1 MLLFNIYLIYESN
14 WCPLIHF
21 KQYFTQFF
29 SSFSGLKKKL
39 HALKLS
45 KSNSDLVD
53 HTDHETL
60 EKVYYDTYF
69 IFSQIIFL
77 FSARIWDT
85 ADKETFF
92 CYCFS
97 TQPVPPIWG
106 VNRFGYPRGQRNWLK
121 YPRVLNNFEKE
132 VVYVLY
138 HERW

>member
-1 MLLFNIYLIYESN
+1 MSINTFQAIFHTIS
-14 WCPLIHF
+14 
-21 KQYFTQFF
+21 FF

-60 EKVYYDTYF
+60 EKVYIKIFILFCFKLYF
-69 IFSQIIFL
+69 YLVLEYETQQIRKL
-77 FSARIWDT
+77 
-85 ADKETFF
+85 FF

-106 VNRFGYPRGQRNWLK
+106 
-121 YPRVLNNFEKE
+121 
-132 VVYVLY
+132 
-138 HERW
+138 